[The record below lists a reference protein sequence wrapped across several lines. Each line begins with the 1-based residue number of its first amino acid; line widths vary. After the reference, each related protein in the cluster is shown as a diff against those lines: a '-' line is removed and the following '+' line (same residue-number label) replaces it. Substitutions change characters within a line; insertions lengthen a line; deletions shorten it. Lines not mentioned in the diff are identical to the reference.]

1 MSEKESS
8 LRSQGG
14 AGAYDSQNNGRLKSM
29 SADELLLE
37 FEAKLDEMTDL
48 DYDGELIDA
57 YLAALDEKAPLD
69 SDLDAGASWNEF
81 RTKHANL
88 FKKDVTDANG
98 SAAERSRKARPRRL
112 VPKVLAIAALIT
124 LFSTLCV
131 QAADFNL
138 FGVFGKWTEEI
149 FSFLSTGGGLNAESS
164 VSEATDSNSEAYLQL
179 KVALKNSG
187 IAEDLAPTWYP
198 EGFEAKPP
206 EIQNSNAWDI
216 ISCYFSGESDKYFG
230 IKITR
235 YNDPS
240 KMAILSFEK
249 DELAIEEYTSGGRL
263 FYIMSN
269 LDSVSAI
276 WSDGEAL
283 TMNIFGAISTDE
295 IKAIIDSIGG

>member
-69 SDLDAGASWNEF
+69 FDLDAGASWNEF

-88 FKKDVTDANG
+88 FEKDVTDANG

-138 FGVFGKWTEEI
+138 LGVFGKWTEEI
-149 FSFLSTGGGLNAESS
+149 FSFLSTGSGLNAESS
-164 VSEATDSNSEAYLQL
+164 VSEATDSNNEVYLTIRAIL
-179 KVALKNSG
+179 MNYD
-187 IAEDLAPTWYP
+187 IPEDLAPTWYP
-198 EGFEAKPP
+198 EGFEA
-206 EIQNSNAWDI
+206 ESLEVQSFDMGDTIN
-216 ISCYFSGESDKYFG
+216 CYFSGEKDIYFG
-230 IKITR
+230 IRFIR
-235 YNDPS
+235 YSDS
-240 KMAILSFEK
+240 SDIGIYSFEK
-249 DELAIEEYTSGGRL
+249 EDLPTEEYISNGRL
-263 FYIMSN
+263 FYIFSN
-269 LDSVSAI
+269 LEGVTAT

-283 TMNIFGAISTDE
+283 TVSISGTISVHE
-295 IKAIIDSIGG
+295 IKSIIDSIGG